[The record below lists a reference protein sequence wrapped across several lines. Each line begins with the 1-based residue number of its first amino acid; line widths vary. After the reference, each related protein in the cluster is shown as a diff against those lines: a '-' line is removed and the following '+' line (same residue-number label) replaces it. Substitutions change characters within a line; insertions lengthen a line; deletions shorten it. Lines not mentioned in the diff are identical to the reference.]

1 MINLSYKQQIA
12 FNSLSIIVGNALYA
26 LTVVLFLV
34 PSGLITGGATGIALG
49 INRALGL
56 PVSGVLFVINMLLC
70 IFSEKKPSWLNS
82 ALIGA
87 GIGSTHYYMDKYARK
102 KAEKAEA

>member
-1 MINLSYKQQIA
+1 M
-12 FNSLSIIVGNALYA
+12 
-26 LTVVLFLV
+26 LF
-34 PSGLITGGATGIALG
+34 
-49 INRALGL
+49 
-56 PVSGVLFVINMLLC
+56 FINMLLC

>member
-1 MINLSYKQQIA
+1 MSTRLK
-12 FNSLSIIVGNALYA
+12 
-26 LTVVLFLV
+26 
-34 PSGLITGGATGIALG
+34 TGGRL
-49 INRALGL
+49 INRAQPLE
-56 PVSGVLFVINMLLC
+56 
-70 IFSEKKPSWLNS
+70 FSFNGTMHHGFAGDTLAS

>member
-1 MINLSYKQQIA
+1 MKGSTEK
-12 FNSLSIIVGNALYA
+12 
-26 LTVVLFLV
+26 FL
-34 PSGLITGGATGIALG
+34 
-49 INRALGL
+49 RR
-56 PVSGVLFVINMLLC
+56 VSDVCEEGTIWKVFVINMLLC

>member
-1 MINLSYKQQIA
+1 M
-12 FNSLSIIVGNALYA
+12 
-26 LTVVLFLV
+26 
-34 PSGLITGGATGIALG
+34 
-49 INRALGL
+49 
-56 PVSGVLFVINMLLC
+56 LFVINMLLC

-82 ALIGA
+82 VLIGA